1 MFWSR
6 MKVVLTRKLA
16 DAMDGVDVAAYQVG
30 DVLDLTAAEA
40 GLLVA
45 EDWATPERRRQRGAP
60 PAAER
65 RRTNLQPSDDA
76 FEGAVEQVS

>member
-1 MFWSR
+1 

-40 GLLVA
+40 RLLVA
-45 EDWATPERRRQRGAP
+45 EHWATPERRRASGAP

-65 RRTNLQPSDDA
+65 RRANLQPADESSEDN
-76 FEGAVEQVS
+76 VEQIS